1 MDSTSPWP
9 PPVVKKWK
17 KNANVFQQNV
27 DLKEKVHSKKS
38 AFSILKVAMAKMPC
52 PWGPLRTSKYRSC
65 QSTGPDILSVRNRQA
80 SRNTSCLVT
89 LPLPSFQNPAA
100 KVPVFSKGSLEI
112 IIGSAA
118 TKDMSL
124 TDPNT
129 KSTTNDHQKT
139 NTHVITA
146 RRLFRCCWWKGA
158 PKAGDFLLLP
168 GA

>member
-1 MDSTSPWP
+1 
-9 PPVVKKWK
+9 
-17 KNANVFQQNV
+17 
-27 DLKEKVHSKKS
+27 
-38 AFSILKVAMAKMPC
+38 MAKMPC

-65 QSTGPDILSVRNRQA
+65 QSTGPDILRVRNRQA

-124 TDPNT
+124 SDPNT

-139 NTHVITA
+139 NTNVITA
-146 RRLFRCCWWKGA
+146 RRLFRCCWWKG
-158 PKAGDFLLLP
+158 GHQRLEIFYYFLVHKLLP
-168 GA
+168 SHASKPKMTRYNHTLRGDSQIKKKASVCKIEVFI